1 MHKLLKIIKLS
12 KMKTKVSNLTST
24 RSGREVSNQFE
35 IQTSEGRFFQSYD
48 SIIVFIPADGSK
60 IQLDE
65 RYWNYSKTTSKYRNE
80 FLRETTKETQAKI
93 DSGVYK
99 LVNLN

>member
-1 MHKLLKIIKLS
+1 
-12 KMKTKVSNLTST
+12 MKTKVSNLTSK

-48 SIIVFIPADGSK
+48 SIIVFIPADRSP

-65 RYWNYSKTTSKYRNE
+65 CYWNYSKTTSKYRNE

-99 LVNLN
+99 LVNLNQ